1 MTPSLW
7 AVPLQVIAVLES
19 LGVRHHVGGS
29 FASSIHGV
37 PRQTRDLDLVAEL
50 MPVHVAAFTA
60 HLQADFYLDEE
71 AMRRAIERRSHFN
84 LIHHATGFKVDL
96 FVSGADAFDRSEMQ
110 RAAPYPLGEDPP
122 CSVLIKSAEDTLLR
136 KLAWYRLGGEVSDR
150 QWIDI
155 LGIVRTQ
162 GSRLDLLYLRAW
174 AIPLDVA
181 DLLHRALGPEHED
194 SAT

>member
-7 AVPLQVIAVLES
+7 AVPLQVTTVLED

-37 PRQTRDLDLVAEL
+37 PRQTQDLDLVAEL
-50 MPVHVAAFTA
+50 MPGHLAAFA
-60 HLQADFYLDEE
+60 ARLQADFYLDEE
-71 AMRRAIERRSHFN
+71 AMRRAVERRSHFN

-96 FVSGADAFDRSEMQ
+96 FVSGASAFDRAEME

-122 CSVLIKSAEDTLLR
+122 RSIRIKSAEDTLLR

-150 QWIDI
+150 QWNDI

-162 GSRLDLLYLRAW
+162 AGRLDLPYLLTW
-174 AIPLDVA
+174 ATPLDVA
-181 DLLHRALGPEHED
+181 DLLDRALRPERKD
-194 SAT
+194 SDP